1 MNPVR
6 TIFTLYIRNLKQY
19 RRLPA
24 VLAFSFVVP
33 ILQFLLFSNLFTSIS
48 NVPDNPYSE
57 YPYYLYIT
65 PAILL
70 LTATFGSVNSS
81 AALLMDLNTGY
92 FEKLRTTPA
101 GLGPQLIARFMS
113 EYTRLIFQ
121 LLLIITVS
129 MLYHRFMS
137 GAFELPDSGIFGLI
151 LMAFIAATFGIGI
164 VGNLVV
170 ALAFKTK
177 SEQAVQAVFPL
188 FFFVVFMST
197 AYVPEPLLPEWLQ
210 SAIVYNPCEYVLD
223 AIRGIFLD
231 GWVDSTLDAIWTS
244 IFLIIILTTIAGF
257 ANYKVIRS
265 SLD

>member
-1 MNPVR
+1 MNPIR
-6 TIFTLYIRNLKQY
+6 TTLILYVRNLKQY
-19 RRLPA
+19 KRLPA

-33 ILQFLLFSNLFTSIS
+33 IIQYLLFSNLFNSLAD
-48 NVPDNPYSE
+48 VPGNPYAS

-65 PAILL
+65 PAIII

-92 FEKLRTTPA
+92 FEKLRATPA
-101 GLGPQLIARFMS
+101 GLVPQVVARFMS
-113 EYTRLIFQ
+113 EFTRLFFQ
-121 LLLIITVS
+121 LVLIITVS
-129 MLYHRFMS
+129 QIYHWRMS
-137 GAFELPDSGIFGLI
+137 DSYVLPDAGIFGLL
-151 LMAFIAATFGIGI
+151 LMAFIAASFGIGV

-188 FFFVVFMST
+188 FFIAVFMST

-210 SAIVYNPCEYVLD
+210 SVVAYNPCEYILD

-231 GWVDSTLDAIWTS
+231 GFVDSTLSSIQTAFVCI
-244 IFLIIILTTIAGF
+244 IFLSAITGF
-257 ANYKVIRS
+257 INYKVIRHT
-265 SLD
+265 LN

>member
-1 MNPVR
+1 MNPVK
-6 TIFTLYIRNLKQY
+6 TTFILYVRNLKQY

-33 ILQFLLFSNLFTSIS
+33 ILQYLLFSNLFTSLS
-48 NVPDNPYSE
+48 DVPGNPYAK

-65 PAILL
+65 PAIIL

-92 FEKLRTTPA
+92 FEKLRATPA
-101 GLGPQLIARFMS
+101 GLIPQLVARFMS
-113 EYTRLIFQ
+113 EYTRLIIQ
-121 LLLIITVS
+121 ILLIITVS
-129 MLYHRFMS
+129 ILYHRYMS
-137 GAFELPDSGIFGLI
+137 GDFVLPDSGLMGLF
-151 LMAFIAATFGIGI
+151 LMAIIAATFGIGI

-188 FFFVVFMST
+188 FFFAVFMST
-197 AYVPEPLLPEWLQ
+197 AYVPKPLLPEWLRD
-210 SAIVYNPCEYVLD
+210 IVVFNPCEHVLD
-223 AIRGIFLD
+223 AIRSIFLD
-231 GWVDSTLDAIWTS
+231 GWSTDTLDAIWTAIS
-244 IFLIIILTTIAGF
+244 LIIILSTITGF

-265 SLD
+265 SLN

>member
-1 MNPVR
+1 MNPVK
-6 TIFTLYIRNLKQY
+6 TTFILYVRNLKQY

-33 ILQFLLFSNLFTSIS
+33 ILQYLLFSNLFTSLS
-48 NVPDNPYSE
+48 DVPGNPYAE
-57 YPYYLYIT
+57 HPYYLYIT
-65 PAILL
+65 PAIIL

-92 FEKLRTTPA
+92 FEKLRATPA
-101 GLGPQLIARFMS
+101 GLIPQLVARFMS
-113 EYTRLIFQ
+113 EYTRLIIQ
-121 LLLIITVS
+121 ILLIITVS
-129 MLYHRFMS
+129 ILYHRYMS
-137 GAFELPDSGIFGLI
+137 GDFVLPDSGIIGLF
-151 LMAFIAATFGIGI
+151 LMAIIAATFGIGI

-188 FFFVVFMST
+188 FFFAVFMST

-210 SAIVYNPCEYVLD
+210 SVVIYNPCEHVLD
-223 AIRGIFLD
+223 AIRSIFLD
-231 GWVDSTLDAIWTS
+231 GWIDSTMNAIWTS
-244 IFLIIILTTIAGF
+244 LFLIFILSSITSF

-265 SLD
+265 SLN